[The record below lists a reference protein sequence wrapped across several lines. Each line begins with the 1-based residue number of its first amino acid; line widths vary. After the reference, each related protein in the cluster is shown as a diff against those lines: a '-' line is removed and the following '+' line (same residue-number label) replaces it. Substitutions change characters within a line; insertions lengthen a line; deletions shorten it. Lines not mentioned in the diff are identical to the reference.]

1 MPRFTAAHPYC
12 LIRHGQTDWNAEGR
26 FQGSVDIPLNDIGRG
41 QAARN
46 GAALRAELGDAEG
59 WRFLSSPLS
68 RASETMEIVRRT
80 AGYAPVEAF
89 GREPLLSEVTYGD
102 WERRTIPELEVTEP
116 HLVAERAADKWGFV
130 PPNGESYAMLA
141 ARVRRVLERLE
152 GPTVITAHGGV
163 LRSVYWLTGGM
174 DGHEAATA
182 DVPQDTFLRVDGAFM
197 RWV

>member
-1 MPRFTAAHPYC
+1 MPRFIAPHPYY

-26 FQGSVDIPLNDIGRG
+26 FQGSVDIPLNENGRG
-41 QAARN
+41 QAAGN
-46 GAALRAELGDAEG
+46 GEKLKADLGNPAG

-68 RASETMEIVRRT
+68 RARETMEIVRRT
-80 AGYAPVEAF
+80 ASYRPVDDF
-89 GREPLLSEVTYGD
+89 QFDPLLSEVTYGD

-116 HLVAERAADKWGFV
+116 HLVALRAHDKWGFI

-141 ARVRRVLERLE
+141 ERVRTVLLRLD

-163 LRSVYWLTGGM
+163 LRSVYWLTGDM
-174 DGHEAATA
+174 DGDEAANA
-182 DVPQDTFLRVDGAFM
+182 DVPQDRFLFVDGASL